1 MKIKYHG
8 NTHVIKLYFKH
19 QDDENTKF
27 KILILE
33 AEE

>member
-1 MKIKYHG
+1 MKIKYG

-19 QDDENTKF
+19 QDDKNTNF